1 MIVLLPCAS
10 FGSPVFTVDGLL
22 VGICFDNRGAVRA
35 YKVQS
40 IIQHVQKIQTQIK
53 SKAIKDILQPFMD
66 QKNVLLEKRKPPVDT
81 SAGAS
86 KKSKTTR

>member
-1 MIVLLPCAS
+1 MRMFTPWDIRIQKYLLSP
-10 FGSPVFTVDGLL
+10 GSV
-22 VGICFDNRGAVRA
+22 RGAVRA

>member
-53 SKAIKDILQPFMD
+53 SKVQYFEIFCNQ
-66 QKNVLLEKRKPPVDT
+66 
-81 SAGAS
+81 
-86 KKSKTTR
+86 